1 MSSKVKEL
9 VEAMNELQRKKEADE
24 KAKYD
29 KCIEI
34 LESISPITLAKYKKL
49 VDKETELR
57 KEQMAF
63 YSQVNKVY
71 FALQSEE
78 FKLAVKELR
87 LDGLHPEQNV
97 LNDWLKTKGIER
109 LW

>member
-1 MSSKVKEL
+1 MNTKIKEL
-9 VEAMNELQRKKEADE
+9 FESMSELQRKKEADE

-34 LESISPITLAKYKKL
+34 LETISPITLAKYKKL
-49 VDKETELR
+49 VDKETELY
-57 KEQMAF
+57 KEQRAF

-87 LDGLHPEQNV
+87 LDGLHPEQGV

-109 LW
+109 IQ